1 MYIKKLKIGNVELDN
16 NILLAPMAGF
26 TDLSYRKICK
36 KYGNPGLVCTE
47 MISSKGLFYN
57 DKKTE
62 QFLVLNEEKSPIA
75 IQIFGSDPIIMGQAT
90 KIVEKYADI
99 IDINMG
105 CPAPKV
111 VKNGDG
117 SKLLLNLVLI
127 GQIVEEVVKSTNKP
141 VTVKIRKG
149 WNDENIVAV
158 EAAKIIEVAGAKAI
172 TVHGRT
178 REQYYSGQVDLEIIK
193 KVKEAIHIPVIGNGD
208 VKTSE
213 DAKKMFEY
221 TGVDGIMIGR
231 GVLGRP
237 WEINNIIQELKTGK
251 IISDKTPKEKLEI
264 IKEHIE
270 FEIKEKG
277 EYVGVR
283 EMRKHI
289 CWYLKTLPNSSQVRQ
304 VVNQLESKNEVIH
317 TLEKYFNGIA

>member
-1 MYIKKLKIGNVELDN
+1 MYIKKLKIGNLELDN
-16 NILLAPMAGF
+16 NILLAPMAGV
-26 TDLSYRKICK
+26 TDLSFRKICK

-62 QFLVLNEEKSPIA
+62 QFLVLNEEKRPVA
-75 IQIFGSDPIIMGQAT
+75 IQIFGSDPEVMGKAT
-90 KIVEKYADI
+90 KIVEQYADI

-117 SKLLLNLVLI
+117 SRLLLNLDLI
-127 GQIVEEVVKSTNKP
+127 SDIVEAVVKNTSRP
-141 VTVKIRKG
+141 VSVKIRKG
-149 WNDENIVAV
+149 WNDENVVAV
-158 EAAKIIEVAGAKAI
+158 EAAKIIERAGASLI

-178 REQYYSGQVDLEIIK
+178 REQYYSGQVDLKIIK
-193 KVKEAIHIPVIGNGD
+193 QVKEAVKIPVIGNGD
-208 VKTSE
+208 VKTAQ
-213 DAKKMFEY
+213 DAIKMFEY

-231 GVLGRP
+231 GILGEP
-237 WEINNIIQELKTGK
+237 WKVADIIQEIETCTKP
-251 IISDKTPKEKLEI
+251 IPKTPKEKFEI

-270 FEIKEKG
+270 LAVQEKG
-277 EYVGVR
+277 EYVGIR

-289 CWYLKTLPNSSQVRQ
+289 CWYLKNLKDSSRVRQ
-304 VVNQLESKNEVIH
+304 VVNQLESKEEVLKV
-317 TLEKYFNGIA
+317 LENYFNML

>member
-1 MYIKKLKIGNVELDN
+1 MHIKKLKIKNVELNN
-16 NILLAPMAGF
+16 NILLAPMAGV
-26 TDLSYRKICK
+26 TDQSFRIICK

-47 MISSKGLFYN
+47 MISSKGLYYN

-62 QFLVLNEEKSPIA
+62 QFLDLKREDRPIA
-75 IQIFGSDPIIMGQAT
+75 IQIFGSDPKIMGIAA
-90 KIVEKYADI
+90 KMVEEHGDI

-117 SKLLLNLVLI
+117 SKLLLNLELV
-127 GQIVEEVVKSTNKP
+127 GEIVKEVTANTTKP

-158 EAAKIIEVAGAKAI
+158 EAAKIIEAAGASAI

-178 REQYYSGQVDLEIIK
+178 REQYYSGQVDLDIIK
-193 KVKEAIHIPVIGNGD
+193 KVKEAVKIPVIGNGD
-208 VKTSE
+208 IKTAK
-213 DAKKMFEY
+213 DAIKMFET

-231 GVLGRP
+231 GILGEP
-237 WEINNIIQELKTGK
+237 WNIMNIINELEGK
-251 IISDKTPKEKLEI
+251 DRIEKTPKEKLEV

-270 FEIKEKG
+270 LEIQEKG
-277 EYVGVR
+277 EYVGIR

-289 CWYLKTLPNSSQVRQ
+289 CWYLKNLPSSSQIRQ
-304 VVNQLESKNEVIH
+304 EVNQLESKEEVIK
-317 TLEKYFNGIA
+317 TLEKYFMKL

>member
-1 MYIKKLKIGNVELDN
+1 MYIEKLKIGNVELEN
-16 NILLAPMAGF
+16 NILLAPMAGV

-62 QFLVLNEEKSPIA
+62 QFLVLNEEKRPIA
-75 IQIFGSDPIIMGQAT
+75 IQIFGSDPSVMGQAA
-90 KIVEKYADI
+90 KIVEQYADI

-117 SKLLLNLVLI
+117 SKLLLNLELV
-127 GQIVEEVVKSTNKP
+127 GNIVKEVVQNTTKP

-149 WNDENIVAV
+149 WDDEHIVAV
-158 EAAKIIEVAGAKAI
+158 EAAKVIEKAGASAI

-193 KVKEAIHIPVIGNGD
+193 KVKEAVKIPVIGNGD
-208 VKTSE
+208 VKTAE
-213 DAKKMFEY
+213 DARKMFEY

-231 GVLGRP
+231 GILGEP
-237 WEINNIIQELKTGK
+237 WKINDIIQELTTGQK
-251 IISDKTPKEKLEI
+251 SQERTPMKKLKI
-264 IKEHIE
+264 IKEHIDLE
-270 FEIKEKG
+270 MIEKG

-289 CWYLKTLPNSSQVRQ
+289 CWYLKNLPNSSQVRQ
-304 VVNQLESKNEVIH
+304 TINMLESKDEVIT
-317 TLEKYFNGIA
+317 TLEQYFKSL